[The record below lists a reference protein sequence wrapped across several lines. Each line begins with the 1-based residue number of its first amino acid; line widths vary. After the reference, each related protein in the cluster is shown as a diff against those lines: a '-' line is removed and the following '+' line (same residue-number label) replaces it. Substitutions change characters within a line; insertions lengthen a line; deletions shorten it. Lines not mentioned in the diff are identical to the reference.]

1 MRMRMRVRTWKN
13 PAWWFLLPSFA
24 GVCIFYFIPYIDV
37 FRRAFF
43 SAAGGEFQGLDNF
56 KTVLTNPAFQL
67 AVKNTGLFM
76 LVCIPLLLSLSLVI
90 AVWIYRY
97 SKIGNFLKTGF
108 LLPMAIPVAA
118 VVLLWRILFDDQG
131 LLNGVLDRWG
141 TGTCEWMDT
150 RWAFVILVVSYIW
163 KNLGYHIVLWLAG
176 LSMIPDQIY
185 EAAQMDGASDRVI
198 FFRITLPNL
207 LPMLFIIAVLALLN
221 SFKVFREVYLVAGNY
236 PNESIY
242 MIQHLFNNWFRDLA
256 LDKMTAGAVLLSILL
271 ILLIFLLQKAWEDR
285 A

>member
-1 MRMRMRVRTWKN
+1 MRMRVRTWKN
-13 PAWWFLLPSFA
+13 PAWWFLLPSFV

-90 AVWIYRY
+90 AVGIYRH

-185 EAAQMDGASDRVI
+185 EAAQMDGASDQVI

>member
-1 MRMRMRVRTWKN
+1 MRVRTWKN
-13 PAWWFLLPSFA
+13 PARWFLLPSFA

-90 AVWIYRY
+90 AVWIYRH

-141 TGTCEWMDT
+141 TVTCEWMDT

-176 LSMIPDQIY
+176 LSMIRS
-185 EAAQMDGASDRVI
+185 MKRLKWTGL
-198 FFRITLPNL
+198 RI
-207 LPMLFIIAVLALLN
+207 
-221 SFKVFREVYLVAGNY
+221 E
-236 PNESIY
+236 
-242 MIQHLFNNWFRDLA
+242 
-256 LDKMTAGAVLLSILL
+256 
-271 ILLIFLLQKAWEDR
+271 
-285 A
+285 

>member
-1 MRMRMRVRTWKN
+1 MRMRVRTWKN

-90 AVWIYRY
+90 AVWIYRH
-97 SKIGNFLKTGF
+97 SKIGNFLKTDF

>member
-1 MRMRMRVRTWKN
+1 MRVRTWKN
-13 PAWWFLLPSFA
+13 PARWFLLPSFV

-90 AVWIYRY
+90 AVWIYHH

-118 VVLLWRILFDDQG
+118 VVLLWRILLDDQG

-141 TGTCEWMDT
+141 TVTCEWMDT
-150 RWAFVILVVSYIW
+150 RWAFVILVASYIW

>member
-1 MRMRMRVRTWKN
+1 MRMRVRTWKN

-43 SAAGGEFQGLDNF
+43 SAAGGQFQGLDNF

-90 AVWIYRY
+90 AVWIYCH

-271 ILLIFLLQKAWEDR
+271 ILLIFLLQKAWEYR

>member
-1 MRMRMRVRTWKN
+1 MRMRVRTWKN

-76 LVCIPLLLSLSLVI
+76 LVCIPLLLFLSLVI
-90 AVWIYRY
+90 AVWIYRH
-97 SKIGNFLKTGF
+97 SKIGNFLKTSF

-141 TGTCEWMDT
+141 TVTCEWMDT

>member
-90 AVWIYRY
+90 AVWIYRH

-141 TGTCEWMDT
+141 QEP
-150 RWAFVILVVSYIW
+150 VSGWIRD
-163 KNLGYHIVLWLAG
+163 G
-176 LSMIPDQIY
+176 LSSFWWSAISGRTW
-185 EAAQMDGASDRVI
+185 A
-198 FFRITLPNL
+198 ITSY
-207 LPMLFIIAVLALLN
+207 F
-221 SFKVFREVYLVAGNY
+221 G
-236 PNESIY
+236 
-242 MIQHLFNNWFRDLA
+242 WRDCP
-256 LDKMTAGAVLLSILL
+256 
-271 ILLIFLLQKAWEDR
+271 
-285 A
+285 

>member
-1 MRMRMRVRTWKN
+1 MRVRTWKN
-13 PAWWFLLPSFA
+13 PARWFLLPSFV

-90 AVWIYRY
+90 AVWIYRH

-141 TGTCEWMDT
+141 TVTCEWMDT

-185 EAAQMDGASDRVI
+185 EAAQMDGASDRVN

-221 SFKVFREVYLVAGNY
+221 SFKVFREVYLVAAVITLV
-236 PNESIY
+236 PT
-242 MIQHLFNNWFRDLA
+242 MILFFLCKDHLEKGIVA
-256 LDKMTAGAVLLSILL
+256 SAV
-271 ILLIFLLQKAWEDR
+271 KE
-285 A
+285 

>member
-1 MRMRMRVRTWKN
+1 MRMRVRTWKN

-67 AVKNTGLFM
+67 AVKNTGLFI

>member
-1 MRMRMRVRTWKN
+1 MRMRVRTWKN
-13 PAWWFLLPSFA
+13 PAWWFSLPSFA

-90 AVWIYRY
+90 AVWIYRH

-185 EAAQMDGASDRVI
+185 EAAQMDGASD
-198 FFRITLPNL
+198 
-207 LPMLFIIAVLALLN
+207 
-221 SFKVFREVYLVAGNY
+221 
-236 PNESIY
+236 
-242 MIQHLFNNWFRDLA
+242 
-256 LDKMTAGAVLLSILL
+256 
-271 ILLIFLLQKAWEDR
+271 
-285 A
+285 

>member
-1 MRMRMRVRTWKN
+1 MRVRTWKN

-76 LVCIPLLLSLSLVI
+76 LVCIPLLLFLSLVI
-90 AVWIYRY
+90 AVWIYRH

-118 VVLLWRILFDDQG
+118 VVLLWRILFDNQG

-185 EAAQMDGASDRVI
+185 EAAQMDGASDQVI

-242 MIQHLFNNWFRDLA
+242 MIQHLFNNWFQESRS
-256 LDKMTAGAVLLSILL
+256 G
-271 ILLIFLLQKAWEDR
+271 
-285 A
+285 

>member
-1 MRMRMRVRTWKN
+1 MRVRTWKN

-43 SAAGGEFQGLDNF
+43 SPAGGEFQGLDNF

-90 AVWIYRY
+90 AVWIYRH

-108 LLPMAIPVAA
+108 
-118 VVLLWRILFDDQG
+118 
-131 LLNGVLDRWG
+131 
-141 TGTCEWMDT
+141 
-150 RWAFVILVVSYIW
+150 
-163 KNLGYHIVLWLAG
+163 
-176 LSMIPDQIY
+176 
-185 EAAQMDGASDRVI
+185 
-198 FFRITLPNL
+198 L

>member
-1 MRMRMRVRTWKN
+1 MN
-13 PAWWFLLPSFA
+13 
-24 GVCIFYFIPYIDV
+24 ID
-37 FRRAFF
+37 FR
-43 SAAGGEFQGLDNF
+43 S
-56 KTVLTNPAFQL
+56 
-67 AVKNTGLFM
+67 M
-76 LVCIPLLLSLSLVI
+76 LVVMRKELRDFYRDRRTFLMTLLLTPLLFPAMILGMFKLAENRASTQLE
-90 AVWIYRY
+90 
-97 SKIGNFLKTGF
+97 K
-108 LLPMAIPVAA
+108 PMAIPVAA

>member
-1 MRMRMRVRTWKN
+1 MEKSSVVV
-13 PAWWFLLPSFA
+13 FA
-24 GVCIFYFIPYIDV
+24 AE

-43 SAAGGEFQGLDNF
+43 SPAGGEFQGLDNF

-67 AVKNTGLFM
+67 AVKNTGLFI
-76 LVCIPLLLSLSLVI
+76 LVCIPLLLFLSLVI
-90 AVWIYRY
+90 AVWIYRH

>member
-1 MRMRMRVRTWKN
+1 MRMRVRTWKN

-90 AVWIYRY
+90 AVRIYRH

-242 MIQHLFNNWFRDLA
+242 MIQHLFNNWFQDLA

>member
-1 MRMRMRVRTWKN
+1 MRMRLRVRTWKN
-13 PAWWFLLPSFA
+13 PARWFLLPSFA

-90 AVWIYRY
+90 AVWIYRH
-97 SKIGNFLKTGF
+97 SKIENFLKTGF

>member
-1 MRMRMRVRTWKN
+1 MRMFIGRKSNNCIRKDMNQIVRRK
-13 PAWWFLLPSFA
+13 AVYGFLLPSFA

-90 AVWIYRY
+90 AVWIYRH

-108 LLPMAIPVAA
+108 LLPM
-118 VVLLWRILFDDQG
+118 
-131 LLNGVLDRWG
+131 DRWG

>member
-76 LVCIPLLLSLSLVI
+76 LVCIPLLLFLSLVI
-90 AVWIYRY
+90 AVWIYRH

-176 LSMIPDQIY
+176 LSVIPDQIY

-198 FFRITLPNL
+198 FFRITLPPTCCRCCL
-207 LPMLFIIAVLALLN
+207 SLQSWLFSIPLKCFEKFIWWRVIIPM
-221 SFKVFREVYLVAGNY
+221 KV
-236 PNESIY
+236 SI
-242 MIQHLFNNWFRDLA
+242 
-256 LDKMTAGAVLLSILL
+256 
-271 ILLIFLLQKAWEDR
+271 
-285 A
+285 

>member
-1 MRMRMRVRTWKN
+1 MRMRVRTWKN

-90 AVWIYRY
+90 AVLIYRH

>member
-67 AVKNTGLFM
+67 AVKNTGLFI

>member
-1 MRMRMRVRTWKN
+1 MRMRVRTWKN

-90 AVWIYRY
+90 AVWIYRH
-97 SKIGNFLKTGF
+97 SKIGNFLKIGF

-141 TGTCEWMDT
+141 TVTCEWMDT